1 MTDVIVTKTKAC
13 VIVEVTVTVDAIKLS
28 ALESYGGRP
37 HTLSAYNTL
46 TLKGI
51 GDYKKSLL
59 VLKN

>member
-1 MTDVIVTKTKAC
+1 MRDYHSHSDG
-13 VIVEVTVTVDAIKLS
+13 DAIKLS

-51 GDYKKSLL
+51 GDDYCRKEYGIHEYFL
-59 VLKN
+59 V

>member
-13 VIVEVTVTVDAIKLS
+13 VTVDVTVTVDAIKLS

-51 GDYKKSLL
+51 GDNSNIYGITI
-59 VLKN
+59 V